1 MATCSNFQ
9 HNSFIYADYLQ
20 VQILQALIIQFGNQ
34 EKSHILGLFLYLAEG
49 DLLQV
54 VAKHVAKHGKRQP

>member
-20 VQILQALIIQFGNQ
+20 VQILQALVYPFARNTKNHSRTYGS
-34 EKSHILGLFLYLAEG
+34 EWFFYA
-49 DLLQV
+49 
-54 VAKHVAKHGKRQP
+54 

>member
-20 VQILQALIIQFGNQ
+20 VQILQALIYSVW
-34 EKSHILGLFLYLAEG
+34 KS
-49 DLLQV
+49 
-54 VAKHVAKHGKRQP
+54 GKVPYSGAFFVPC